1 MQQITLVNDRPLQ
14 VKEWQGRRVVTFR
27 DIDSLHQR
35 PDGTASRN
43 FRKNR
48 KHFIPGEDFCTLEPD
63 EIRRAG
69 FERPQG
75 GYAEEM
81 HLITESG
88 YLMLVKSFKDDLA
101 WNVQRA
107 LVNSYF
113 RGKINPPPR
122 GFLEACGVIRHAPP
136 EPTPQEVATRFLQ
149 AIGAALASGEYSLRP
164 VGGRETDGQRLLG
177 YYTNDAI
184 IIKAGTACAIYAEAV
199 GRAGELISVGKKL
212 WPVLIAAGLCGSIC
226 RRRFAGRSVP
236 VRVLDRRSV
245 DRLCAAAPSL
255 CFPA

>member
-1 MQQITLVNDRPLQ
+1 MQQITLVNDLHLR
-14 VKEWQGRRVVTFR
+14 VKEWQGQRVVTFR

-48 KHFIPGEDFCTLEPD
+48 KHFIPGEDFYTLEPD

-101 WNVQRA
+101 WMVQRA

-113 RGKINPPPR
+113 KGKTNPPQT
-122 GFLEACGVIRHAPP
+122 FLERCGAVRPALPA
-136 EPTPQEVATRFLQ
+136 PTPEET
-149 AIGAALASGEYSLRP
+149 AALFLKAIEEALQNGAYYLRP
-164 VGGRETDGQRLLG
+164 VYQRGASGSGECLG
-177 YYTNDAI
+177 YYDGEYIALY
-184 IIKAGTACAIYAEAV
+184 AGAACAVWIAFMGLSMSKV
-199 GRAGELISVGKKL
+199 STGKTL
-212 WPVLIAAGLCGSIC
+212 WKTLRAAGLDCSKLRLRVNGKNKCVYKLPLSAINAI
-226 RRRFAGRSVP
+226 AGK
-236 VRVLDRRSV
+236 
-245 DRLCAAAPSL
+245 A
-255 CFPA
+255 